1 MARMFITDHGLDIVI
16 KCQQVL
22 GACACDSD
30 AHD

>member
-1 MARMFITDHGLDIVI
+1 MFNTDHGLDIVI

-22 GACACDSD
+22 GACGCDSG